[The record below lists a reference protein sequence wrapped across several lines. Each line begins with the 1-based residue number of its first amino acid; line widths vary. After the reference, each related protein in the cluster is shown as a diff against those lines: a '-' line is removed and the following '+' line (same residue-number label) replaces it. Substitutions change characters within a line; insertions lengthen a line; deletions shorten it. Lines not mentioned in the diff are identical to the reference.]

1 MDGEGKDVIV
11 EIKSGRIFLFSSED
25 RAVLSKKKLKELV
38 QKFSRE
44 CSTTTTTTTTTST
57 NVRFFRER
65 LVPEDDVL
73 GAGYSRE
80 TFLVP
85 DGMPF
90 SRRSVEN

>member
-1 MDGEGKDVIV
+1 M

-25 RAVLSKKKLKELV
+25 RAVLSRKKLKELV

-44 CSTTTTTTTTTST
+44 CSTTTMTTTTTST
-57 NVRFFRER
+57 NARFFRER